1 MPNAFT
7 FDDGAPRQ
15 FKSRAA
21 MYNWMAENGHVVV
34 EGDDA
39 PKFAA
44 HVRAINNTAA
54 LSKLKEVSLAGEVQ

>member
-15 FKSRAA
+15 FKSRKD
-21 MYNWMAENGHVVV
+21 MYSWMAENGHVVL

-39 PKFAA
+39 PIFQR
-44 HVRAINNTAA
+44 HVEKAYPETAA
-54 LSKLKEVSLAGEVQ
+54 RLANMKVN